1 MCSRSS
7 WCGDGTDSPGGEG
20 LLGVEAGEGLSG
32 VAVDTTGVLGGSRAV
47 ASLAVKLVWVPGPAS
62 VFMVGSQ
69 HHSSL
74 RGDSTFILTPSYL
87 SGPQGEKGKGTGQL
101 PAEVTE
107 VTAPQGNMTLLAT

>member
-1 MCSRSS
+1 MAA
-7 WCGDGTDSPGGEG
+7 GT
-20 LLGVEAGEGLSG
+20 
-32 VAVDTTGVLGGSRAV
+32 TRVLGGSRAV
-47 ASLAVKLVWVPGPAS
+47 ASLAMKLVWVPGPAS

-74 RGDSTFILTPSYL
+74 RGDTTFILTPSYL

-107 VTAPQGNMTLLAT
+107 VTLPPQGNMTLLGLLTHPYAWALMPTHPPAPT